1 MFSQTI
7 GTGDIAS
14 LSALVLLE
22 GLLSGDNA
30 LVLAVMV
37 RHLPK
42 AQQKKALTYGLGAA
56 FLFRLVAILLAKMI
70 LGIWWLQGL
79 GAAYLIYLPIKH
91 FMSVRKPK
99 DAKPL
104 GVSFWQT
111 VIAVE
116 ITDVAF
122 ALDSVLAGVSFIGS
136 HQDKLWVVYAGAV
149 VGIVLLRLAAN
160 VFIRLLERF
169 SGFEHVAYA
178 LVGWIG
184 IKLMVLAVHNLDK
197 VYPEV
202 IAGTVHEM
210 SSWLFWSVLM
220 TLALGGTAIV
230 LRMAGLSA
238 KPSGPTGLA

>member
-56 FLFRLVAILLAKMI
+56 FLFRLVAILLAKII

-91 FMSVRKPK
+91 FMAVRKPK
-99 DAKPL
+99 DVKPL

-116 ITDVAF
+116 ITDIAF
-122 ALDSVLAGVSFIGS
+122 ALDSVLAGVSFIGN
-136 HQDKLWVVYAGAV
+136 HHDKLWVVYAGAV

-160 VFIRLLERF
+160 LFIRLLERF

-178 LVGWIG
+178 LVAWIG
-184 IKLMVLAVHNLDK
+184 IKLMVLAVHNLDQ
-197 VYPEV
+197 VYPDV

-210 SSWLFWSVLM
+210 SSWLFWSVL
-220 TLALGGTAIV
+220 TALAVGGTAIV